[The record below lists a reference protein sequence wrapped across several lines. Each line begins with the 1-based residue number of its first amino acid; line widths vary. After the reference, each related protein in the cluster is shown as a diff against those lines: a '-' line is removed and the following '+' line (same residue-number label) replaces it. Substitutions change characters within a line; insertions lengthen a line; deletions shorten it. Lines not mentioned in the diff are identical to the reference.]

1 MGPNAS
7 CSGESTHHMKT
18 LGNLSYLRD
27 HANDVRQA
35 VAELY
40 KELHGHS
47 HEGPKSEDADIARN
61 PTGFFEEADN
71 LIGMTN
77 TYLNLALDMIKALR

>member
-1 MGPNAS
+1 MDSSSSVGSTYHMWTLSSLS
-7 CSGESTHHMKT
+7 C
-18 LGNLSYLRD
+18 LRD
-27 HANDVRQA
+27 HADTVRQA

-47 HEGPKSEDADIARN
+47 HEGPKSEIARN
-61 PTGFFEEADN
+61 PTGFFEEADH

>member
-1 MGPNAS
+1 MDS
-7 CSGESTHHMKT
+7 SSSGESTHHMRMI
-18 LGNLSYLRD
+18 GSLSCLRD
-27 HANDVRQA
+27 HADIVRRA
-35 VAELY
+35 VTELY
-40 KELHGHS
+40 EELHGHS
-47 HEGPKSEDADIARN
+47 HKGPKSEDADTARN

>member
-1 MGPNAS
+1 MDS
-7 CSGESTHHMKT
+7 SSSGGSTHHMRT
-18 LGNLSYLRD
+18 LGSLSCLRD
-27 HANDVRQA
+27 HADTVRQA
-35 VAELY
+35 VTELY

-47 HEGPKSEDADIARN
+47 HEGPKSEDTDIARN

-77 TYLNLALDMIKALR
+77 TYLNLVLDMIKALR